1 MGKAVEYRVLGP
13 SNIEDYHAHLV
24 RLDRFSRF
32 PGTDDRAI
40 DAHCLDLI
48 GSGAILI
55 GAFVDGVMRAAAEII
70 PDRTARRAEASIT
83 VESAWQ
89 DAGYDRELVTR
100 VIDEARRYHL
110 NDLRI
115 NEQSTRSSYKLPPFE
130 LKLHAANG

>member
-1 MGKAVEYRVLGP
+1 MGKAAEIRVLGP
-13 SNIEDYHAHLV
+13 GNIEDFHAHLV

-40 DAHCLDLI
+40 DAHCLELI

-55 GAFVDGVMRAAAEII
+55 GAFVDGVIRAAAEII

-100 VIDEARRYHL
+100 VLDEARRYHL
-110 NDLRI
+110 NDLRV
-115 NEQSTRSSYKLPPFE
+115 NEQSTMRSYKLPPFE

>member
-1 MGKAVEYRVLGP
+1 MGKAVEFRVLGP
-13 SNIEDYHAHLV
+13 ANIEDFHAHLV

-70 PDRTARRAEASIT
+70 PDRTARRAQASIT

-89 DAGYDRELVTR
+89 DHGYERELVAR

-110 NDLRI
+110 HDLRV
-115 NEQSTRSSYKLPPFE
+115 NEQNTIRSYRLPPFE
-130 LKLHAANG
+130 LKLYAANG

>member
-1 MGKAVEYRVLGP
+1 MGKAVEFRVLGP
-13 SNIEDYHAHLV
+13 ANIEDYDAHLV
-24 RLDRFSRF
+24 RLDRLSRF

-83 VESAWQ
+83 VENGWQ

-110 NDLRI
+110 NDLRV
-115 NEQSTRSSYKLPPFE
+115 NEQSTRRNYKLPPFE
-130 LKLHAANG
+130 LKLQAANG

>member
-1 MGKAVEYRVLGP
+1 MGTTAEFRVLGP
-13 SNIEDYHAHLV
+13 ANVEDYHAHLV
-24 RLDRFSRF
+24 RLDRLSRF
-32 PGTDDRAI
+32 PGSDDRAI
-40 DAHCLDLI
+40 DAHCLELI

-110 NDLRI
+110 NDLRV
-115 NEQSTRSSYKLPPFE
+115 NEQSTRRSYRLPPFE
-130 LKLHAANG
+130 LKVYAANG

>member
-1 MGKAVEYRVLGP
+1 MGKAAEFRILAPG
-13 SNIEDYHAHLV
+13 NLEDFHAHLV

-55 GAFVDGVMRAAAEII
+55 GAFVDGMIRAAAEII

-83 VESAWQ
+83 VESGWQ
-89 DAGYDRELVTR
+89 DAGYDRELVAR

-110 NDLRI
+110 NDLRV
-115 NEQSTRSSYKLPPFE
+115 NEQSAMRSYRLPPFE